1 MWPPIGILAGIIAAM
16 RFTVI
21 SNISA
26 QGMTTTITT
35 SSNDTWQ
42 MQGKANLTG
51 TIEIDK
57 AIAESL
63 LF

>member
-1 MWPPIGILAGIIAAM
+1 MG
-16 RFTVI
+16 FTGI

-35 SSNDTWQ
+35 SNDTWQ
-42 MQGKANLTG
+42 MQGNVNFTG

-57 AIAESL
+57 DIAEAL

>member
-1 MWPPIGILAGIIAAM
+1 MG
-16 RFTVI
+16 FTGI

-42 MQGKANLTG
+42 MQGNVNLTG

-57 AIAESL
+57 DIAEAL

>member
-1 MWPPIGILAGIIAAM
+1 MGILAAIIAGM
-16 RFTVI
+16 RFTGI

-26 QGMTTTITT
+26 QDMTTTTTT

-42 MQGKANLTG
+42 MQGNLNLTG

-57 AIAESL
+57 AIAEATL
-63 LF
+63 L